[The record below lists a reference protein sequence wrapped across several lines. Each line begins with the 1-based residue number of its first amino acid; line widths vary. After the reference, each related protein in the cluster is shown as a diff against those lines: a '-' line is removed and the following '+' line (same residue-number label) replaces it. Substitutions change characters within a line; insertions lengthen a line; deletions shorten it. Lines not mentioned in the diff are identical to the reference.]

1 MSDIPLGILFTLL
14 LFLLMCSAFF
24 SSSETALMMLNRYRL
39 KHLAKEGHQGARRAL
54 KLLQTPER
62 LIGLIL
68 LGNNFV
74 NILASAIA
82 TVIALR
88 LGGEAAIA
96 VATGILTFVVL
107 IYAEV
112 IPKTFAALHPE
123 RIAYPAAAVY
133 TLLLKLL
140 FPVVW
145 LVNHV
150 TAFHLGML
158 GVNSGGDG
166 EQSLSQDELRTVVNE
181 ATALIPKRH
190 RQMLIGLL
198 DLEKTTVEDI
208 MIPRNDVS
216 GIDLQDP
223 LDDIEDYLENTHFT
237 RLLVF
242 DGSLDNIVG
251 QIHTRRL
258 LRMAMRNEITKEGII
273 ALAKPPYYI
282 PEGTSLSKLI
292 NNFQRDRRRIGLV
305 VDEYGD
311 LQGLVTFGNIIE
323 QIVGEFTTTPT
334 ASISEVNEQEDGSFL
349 VKGSVNLR
357 ELVKLTGWKLPTD
370 GPKTLN
376 GLILEHM
383 ESIPE
388 PNTSMLLG
396 GYPVEILQ
404 TEDNMVKVVRF
415 QPGLRK
421 KQKK

>member
-1 MSDIPLGILFTLL
+1 
-14 LFLLMCSAFF
+14 MCSAFF

-39 KHLAKEGHQGARRAL
+39 KHLAKEGHRGARRAL
-54 KLLQTPER
+54 RLLETPER

-112 IPKTFAALHPE
+112 IPKTFAAMHPE
-123 RIAYPAAAVY
+123 RIAYPASAVY
-133 TLLLKLL
+133 TLLLRLL

-145 LVNHV
+145 IVNKV
-150 TAFHLGML
+150 TNLHLRML
-158 GVNSGGDG
+158 GVKSGDDA
-166 EQSLSQDELRTVVNE
+166 QHSLSQDELRTVVNE
-181 ATALIPKRH
+181 ATALIPQRH

-198 DLEKTTVEDI
+198 DLQKTTVEDI
-208 MIPRNDVS
+208 MIPRNEVS

-242 DGSLDNIVG
+242 DGSIDNIVG

-258 LRMAMRNEITKEGII
+258 LHMAMRGEVTKQSIVEGV
-273 ALAKPPYYI
+273 KPPYYI

-323 QIVGEFTTTPT
+323 QIVGEFTTTPS
-334 ASISEVNEQEDGSFL
+334 ASISDVNEQADGSFL
-349 VKGSVNLR
+349 VNGSVNLR
-357 ELVKLTGWKLPTD
+357 ELVKSTGWKLPTD

-388 PNTSMLLG
+388 PNTSMLLS

-415 QPGLRK
+415 TPKLRK
-421 KQKK
+421 RKLR